1 LLGQLV
7 TRLQALPR
15 PWKLNLSDDVAGRV
29 LRGTALV
36 VVGVGILLRTRGLVF
51 AAPGNSLWLDEAA
64 WAMKLIE
71 EPLSE
76 NLIRPMAF
84 MAIIKALISVFGAY
98 PLMFRLLPWLGGVTT
113 CLMLLPLAR
122 RLFRSDAARLLFVSI
137 LALSP
142 SAIDLSRDFKPYA
155 LGLAFHVGML
165 LLALRYRDTGEKRDL
180 IAACALIVPSILFS
194 QDVIFAYPSLF
205 LFLAAVAFRSK
216 RVRHIA
222 GIAAAAIVTLS
233 LIGGMYFFVWNKI
246 ESKSEKQY
254 WGEKYD
260 VFYIKKNNPEGKAD
274 WFIRHY
280 ITLAESLG
288 ERREVWN
295 DRLPEKNR
303 RDLSYVDRALW
314 LALHAAGLSLL
325 VRGRKL
331 SKALLLAGPIV
342 VMSIFNLKGIWPFGH
357 FRTNLFVFVYL
368 AGIAAV
374 AVDRRA
380 EKTRMWDLLP
390 ATVMV
395 ILPLLLFEKTW
406 HSRKEAYWMAAASW
420 IEDAAGELLTLQAQG
435 ANGRTEL
442 LVIDH
447 YACHPLRYYTN
458 FDPSTKDTMGVEF
471 SKRFRLTSCIGNPK
485 RMFKEIRKA
494 LDRGD
499 ERAWMLVGSDVIIK
513 KIDRTWPRDLE
524 QIAGMR
530 VGDGAHMV
538 VGVKKRAAETTAARD

>member
-1 LLGQLV
+1 MLGQLV
-7 TRLQALPR
+7 AKLQALPR
-15 PWKLNLSDDVAGRV
+15 PWKLNLSDDAAGRLV
-29 LRGTALV
+29 RATAII

-51 AAPGNSLWLDEAA
+51 AAPGNSMWLDEAV

-71 EPLSE
+71 DPLSE
-76 NLIRPMAF
+76 SLIRPIAF
-84 MAIIKALISVFGAY
+84 MASIKALISVLGAY
-98 PLMFRLLPWLGGVTT
+98 PVLFRLLPWLAGVAT
-113 CLMLLPLAR
+113 CLMLIPLAR

-137 LALSP
+137 LALLP

-165 LLALRYRDTGEKRDL
+165 LLALRYRDTGQKRDL
-180 IAACALIVPSILFS
+180 IAACAVIVPSVLFS

-205 LFLAAVAFRSK
+205 LFMAAVAIRAK
-216 RVRHIA
+216 RLRHVA
-222 GIAAAAIVTLS
+222 GIAAAAVATLS
-233 LIGGMYFFVWNKI
+233 IIGGLYFFVWNKI
-246 ESKSEKQY
+246 ESKSEKQF

-260 VFYIKKNNPEGKAD
+260 VFYLKKNNPEGKAD

-331 SKALLLAGPIV
+331 SKALLLAGPII

-357 FRTNLFVFVYL
+357 FRTNLFVVVYL

-380 EKTRMWDLLP
+380 ERTRMWDLLP

-395 ILPLLLFEKTW
+395 LLPLLLFEKTW
-406 HSRKEAYWMAAASW
+406 HSRKEAYWVAAASW
-420 IEDAAGELLTLQAQG
+420 VEQGAGELVTLHARSP
-435 ANGRTEL
+435 NDRREL
-442 LVIDH
+442 LVTDH
-447 YACHPLRYYTN
+447 HAFHTLRYYTT
-458 FDPSTKDTMGVEF
+458 FDPSTKDTLGTEL
-471 SKRFRLTSCIGNPK
+471 SKRFGTPALIGNPK
-485 RMFKEIRKA
+485 KMFKEIRKA

-499 ERAWMLVGSDVIIK
+499 ERAWMLIGSDLIIK

-524 QIAGMR
+524 QFETIR
-530 VGDGAHMV
+530 LGDGAQMV
-538 VGVKKRAAETTAARD
+538 VGVRKRAAEATAAR